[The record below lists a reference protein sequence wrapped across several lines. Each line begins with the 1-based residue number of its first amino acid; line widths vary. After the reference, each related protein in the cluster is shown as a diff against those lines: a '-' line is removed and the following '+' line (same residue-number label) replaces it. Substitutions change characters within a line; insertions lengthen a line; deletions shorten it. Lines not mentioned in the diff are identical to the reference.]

1 LLSAAAARAAF
12 RAPIAPTSV
21 PAEISRMI
29 QRIVNAALRMPFI
42 VFSCAALLIALG
54 LAAYRQLDIEA
65 YPNPCPPLVEVLT
78 QPPGWSAEET
88 ERYVTIPLE
97 IGLSGM
103 PGLDHIRSFSL
114 FGLSD
119 VKAYFTWDTP
129 YKDARQEVINRLQF
143 VQLPAGLQGQ
153 LSPWNAIGEVFR
165 YRLVGKGY
173 TLKDL
178 KTAEDW
184 ILERQWKQVQG
195 VIDVTSYGGE
205 TKQYQVQVDPFRLR
219 GHGVTLTQ
227 LTTAIQNANQNVG
240 GQRLFMGEQSYDVRG
255 IGLLGA
261 RSGQQVHDI
270 ENIVVA
276 EQKGTPVRVKDVADV
291 DIGYAPRLGVVGYDD
306 DPDVVQGIVLMR
318 YGGETQPTLEGIHK
332 KLQYIR
338 DNHILPPGMDI
349 EPYYDRGNLVKLT
362 TRTVMENLI
371 VGMALVTVVLLL
383 FLGHARAALI
393 TALNIPLALLVAFCG
408 LVATG
413 TSANLISLG
422 AVDFGIV
429 VDSTVIMM
437 ENIFRHLGPHGKGT
451 MIERIEQSSRE
462 VATPMTFSTL
472 IIGVAFLPLFTMTG
486 VSGVIFAPM
495 ARTYAFAI
503 GGAICLALTLTPVL
517 ASRFV
522 PAQSEEKESVIMRA
536 LHTLYNPLFDS
547 ALRHP
552 KLSLAVRLVPILL
565 GIVLFP
571 LLGREFMPHLEE
583 GNFWIRAT
591 LPMSISLDQSAKYV
605 GRMRRILRGCPQDE
619 SVPCDEA
626 HRKHPE
632 VLHVVSQLGRPDD
645 GTDVTGFYNIEFF
658 APLKPFDEWPRGLT
672 KDKLTDQINQELTEA
687 FPGVIFN
694 FSQYISD
701 NVEEAISGVKGEN
714 SVKVFSQDI
723 DANEKVADAI
733 VATMSQVRG
742 VADLGH
748 FRVLGQ
754 PAIKITPS
762 RDACARYGLNTGD
775 VDAVIQAAI
784 GGQAV
789 TEVYEGEKVFDL
801 TVRWK
806 PQYRMS
812 LEAIREITVPTPDGS
827 QIPLG
832 QIADVQTVEGPA
844 MIYREDGVRYSPVKF
859 SVRGRDLAGTI
870 AEAQQRI
877 DQDIPRCDKAP
888 AGWDKLCRP
897 YDMRLVWAGE
907 INELHEAEERLKII
921 IPITLLLIGFL
932 TYSAVRNWVDT
943 LIVLVD
949 IPVAIT
955 GGVLALLATGVH
967 FSVSAAMGFISI
979 FGIAI
984 QDAILVVTYFQRL
997 RETEGHSIEVAARE
1011 AAEKRFRPVLMTTLV
1026 ATLGL
1031 MPAALSNGIG
1041 AQTQKPLAIVVIGG
1055 SLILAV
1061 LTRILQP
1068 PLLVLAH
1075 RWLESRRGGRGPD
1088 AAGGLASLPPAPA
1101 HGECQA

>member
-1 LLSAAAARAAF
+1 
-12 RAPIAPTSV
+12 
-21 PAEISRMI
+21 MI
-29 QRIVNAALRMPFI
+29 QRIVAGALRMPFI
-42 VFSCAALLIALG
+42 VFSAAVLLIIGG
-54 LAAYRQLDIEA
+54 LAAYQQLDIEA

-97 IGLSGM
+97 IGFSGM

-114 FGLSD
+114 FALSD
-119 VKAYFTWDTP
+119 VKVYFHWAIE

-143 VQLPAGLQGQ
+143 VTLPAGLQGQ

-165 YRLVGKGY
+165 YRVVGKGY

-184 ILERQWKQVQG
+184 ILERQFKRVQG

-205 TKQYQVQVDPFRLR
+205 SKEYHVEVDPFRLR
-219 GHGVTLTQ
+219 GHAVTLNQ

-255 IGLLGA
+255 LGLLGTRTA
-261 RSGQQVHDI
+261 QVHDI
-270 ENIVVA
+270 ADIVVA
-276 EQKGTPVRVKDVADV
+276 EQKGTPVRVKDIGDV
-291 DIGYAPRLGVVGYDD
+291 NIGFAPRLGIVGYNE

-318 YGGETQPTLEGIHK
+318 YGAETPTTLEGIYK
-332 KLQYIR
+332 RVQYIR
-338 DNHILPPGMDI
+338 DNHVLPPGMDI
-349 EPYYDRGNLVKLT
+349 EPYYDRGALVHVTTHTVLENLV
-362 TRTVMENLI
+362 
-371 VGMALVTVVLLL
+371 VGMSLVTIVLLL
-383 FLGHARAALI
+383 FLGHGRAALI
-393 TALNIPLALLVAFCG
+393 TAINIPLALLIAFIG
-408 LVATG
+408 LVASH

-437 ENIFRHLGPHGKGT
+437 ENIFRHVGPHGKGT
-451 MIERIEQSSRE
+451 MIERIEQSARE

-517 ASRFV
+517 ASKII
-522 PAQSEEKESVIMRA
+522 PPNAEESESVIMRV
-536 LHTLYNPLFDS
+536 LHKVYSPAFDL
-547 ALRHP
+547 AMKYP
-552 KLSLAVRLVPILL
+552 KGAVTFAMAPIVLCV
-565 GIVLFP
+565 VLFP
-571 LLGREFMPHLEE
+571 LLGREFMPKLEE

-605 GRMRRILRGCPQDE
+605 GRMRSILRGCPTDANA
-619 SVPCDEA
+619 VCDDA
-626 HRKHPE
+626 HRRHPE
-632 VLHVVSQLGRPDD
+632 VATVVSQLGRPDD
-645 GTDVTGFYNIEFF
+645 GTDVSGFYNIEFF

-672 KDKLTDQINQELTEA
+672 KEKLTEEINGELSEA
-687 FPGVIFN
+687 FPGVVFN

-714 SVKVFSQDI
+714 SVKVFGKEI
-723 DANEKVADAI
+723 EKNEAVALAI
-733 VATMSQVRG
+733 VDVMSKVPG
-742 VADLGH
+742 IADLGL
-748 FRVLGQ
+748 FRSLGQ
-754 PAIKITPS
+754 PSIKITP
-762 RDACARYGLNTGD
+762 RRGECARYGLNTGD

-789 TEVYEGEKVFDL
+789 TEVYEGEKFFDL

-806 PQYRMS
+806 SQYRLS
-812 LEAIREITVPTPDGS
+812 LEAIREITVATPDGS
-827 QIPLG
+827 FIPLG
-832 QIADVQTVEGPA
+832 EIADIQTAEGPA

-859 SVRGRDLAGTI
+859 SVRGRDLASTI
-870 AEAQQRI
+870 TEAQQRI
-877 DQDIPRCDKAP
+877 DQEIPRCDRAP
-888 AGWDKLCRP
+888 AGWTKPCRS
-897 YDMRLVWAGE
+897 YDSHLEWAGE
-907 INELHEAEERLKII
+907 INELHEAEGRLQII
-921 IPITLLLIGFL
+921 IPLTMMLIAFL
-932 TYSAVRNWVDT
+932 TYSAVKTWLDT
-943 LIVLVD
+943 ILVIIS
-949 IPVAIT
+949 IPIACT
-955 GGVLALLATGVH
+955 GGVLALLITH
-967 FSVSAAMGFISI
+967 QNFSVSAAMGFISI

-997 RETEGHSIEVAARE
+997 RETEGHSIELAARE

-1031 MPAALSNGIG
+1031 LPAALSNGIG
-1041 AQTQKPLAIVVIGG
+1041 SQTQKPLAIVVIGG
-1055 SLILAV
+1055 SLILAI
-1061 LTRILQP
+1061 LTRVVQP
-1068 PLLVLAH
+1068 PLLVVAH
-1075 RWLESRRGGRGPD
+1075 SWLERRKSPPPGGHSMRPAD
-1088 AAGGLASLPPAPA
+1088 AELEGA
-1101 HGECQA
+1101 